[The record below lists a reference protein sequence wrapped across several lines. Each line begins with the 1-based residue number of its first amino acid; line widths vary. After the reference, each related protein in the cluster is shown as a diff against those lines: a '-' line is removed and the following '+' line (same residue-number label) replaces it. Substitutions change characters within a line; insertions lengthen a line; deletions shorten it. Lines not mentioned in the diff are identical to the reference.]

1 MRALAQLAASV
12 DDRIVGGVL
21 CSKSGLLYPDFG
33 VLRRSAGMLTV
44 AGLNSGSVNYE
55 LSIYEEASVKR
66 SLPSFNIH
74 RSPFRRV
81 TVLVALVGLVAI
93 SAVSCGPKAFVRG
106 EYDEVE
112 KENNL
117 NDLWSETDMQ
127 KVVADLVAS
136 MVGHHEISNAKRPP
150 IVMVTKLQNKTSEV
164 IDTQSIMDMVR
175 VELSRGGRVSF
186 VDKEARE
193 DVAAEYE
200 YQNSGMMS
208 EETKK
213 GKGGQI
219 GADYIVNGRLDSIV
233 QEAGKDKTVYYKVT
247 LNLTNLKTNVI
258 VWTDYK
264 QIRKKYRKQSVGL

>member
-1 MRALAQLAASV
+1 MFSPASFSTLIKSSLSKAALVAAIGTS
-12 DDRIVGGVL
+12 L
-21 CSKSGLLYPDFG
+21 M
-33 VLRRSAGMLTV
+33 SAGC
-44 AGLNSGSVNYE
+44 AE
-55 LSIYEEASVKR
+55 
-66 SLPSFNIH
+66 
-74 RSPFRRV
+74 
-81 TVLVALVGLVAI
+81 
-93 SAVSCGPKAFVRG
+93 KAFVRG
-106 EYDEVE
+106 DYDDVE

-136 MVGHHEISNAKRPP
+136 MVNHREISNADRPP
-150 IVMVTKLQNKTSEV
+150 IVMVTKLQNKTSEH
-164 IDTQSIMDMVR
+164 IDTQSVMDMVR
-175 VELSRGGRVSF
+175 VELSRGGRVAF

-200 YQNSGMMS
+200 YQGSGMMS

-219 GADYIVNGRLDSIV
+219 GADYIINGRLDSIV
-233 QEAGKDKTVYYKVT
+233 QEAGKNKTVYYKVT
-247 LNLTNLKTNVI
+247 LNLTNLKKNLI